1 MKNVKKILALVL
13 ALVMLAIV
21 CVGCSK
27 TQTPAT
33 NDGESTSSEQTQG
46 EAGGEQTTQP
56 QENVEAPAETVKFTY
71 MRGVW
76 GPATFTKGGQYEQ
89 DLKDLANVEVDVQII
104 PIVEYDAKVKTIVAG
119 GDLPDMMMAFG
130 PTDPWWRDLENQG
143 AFAPL
148 DEYLDKYPIL
158 WEIAPESVWEM
169 LRNPDDGHIYF
180 IPQTCVAE
188 MPFFVYYRQDWFE
201 ELGIKEPIT
210 IAELETALETI
221 KQEMPDVVPLT
232 SAAGATAWLGKD
244 LATSFGCTVSGWTP
258 DENGNL
264 QPDYCTEEA
273 ADFAFWLQDMQ
284 ARGLL
289 DADCG
294 VNPDVTFG
302 EQRFKTGRA
311 AVIMGVFNQISG
323 YLTELDQNDPDAK
336 IGIIGPLAGPNGTQG
351 GTRVSFPVDRG
362 YYFSGKAENLDGIM
376 QFLAWTLGEGNDFR
390 KYGIEGKTYTVDA
403 NGNKVGIPDT
413 EREDDYVSSQIEP
426 LTFVHRPE
434 DNFNWDD
441 YKLMFE
447 TIGHPDFFEYFQEK
461 WDAYC
466 AVKYYDYKNPT
477 VFSDINNDIG
487 AQLNEAY
494 LSAYWWDGIITNP
507 KVTRD
512 EVSRAVEDWKAAG
525 GQSIIDEFNALQA
538 DKSQPNY

>member
-1 MKNVKKILALVL
+1 MKKMKKLLALTL
-13 ALVMLAIV
+13 ALLMLASLFA
-21 CVGCSK
+21 GCSSK
-27 TQTPAT
+27 TQTPET
-33 NDGESTSSEQTQG
+33 STDPAGQTTQTPDSEQTD
-46 EAGGEQTTQP
+46 AP
-56 QENVEAPAETVKFTY
+56 QEDVQTPAETVKFTF

-143 AFAPL
+143 AFAPI

-201 ELGIKEPIT
+201 QLGIEEPT
-210 IAELETALETI
+210 TVEELEAALETI
-221 KQEMPDVVPLT
+221 HAEMPDVVPLT
-232 SAAGATAWLGKD
+232 SAAGSTAWLGKD
-244 LATSFGCTVSGWTP
+244 LATAFGCTVSGWTP
-258 DENGNL
+258 DADGNL
-264 QPDYCTEEA
+264 QPDYCTDEA
-273 ADFAFWLQDMQ
+273 MDFAFWLQDMQ

-311 AVIMGVFNQISG
+311 AVILGVFNQISG
-323 YLTELDQNDPDAK
+323 YLTELDQNDPAAK
-336 IGIIGPLAGPNGTQG
+336 IGIIGPLTGPDGTQG

-362 YYFSGKAENLDGIM
+362 YYFSSKAENLDGIM
-376 QFLAWTLGEGNDFR
+376 QFLAWSLGGGNDFR

-403 NGNKVGIPDT
+403 NGNKISIPDT
-413 EREDDYVSSQIEP
+413 EREADYVNSQIEP

-447 TIGHPDFFEYFQEK
+447 TIGHADFFDLFQEK
-461 WDAYC
+461 WNAYC

-477 VFSDINNDIG
+477 IFSDINNDIG
-487 AQLNEAY
+487 AQLSEAY
-494 LSAYWWDGIITNP
+494 LSGYWWDGIITNP
-507 KVTRD
+507 KVTRE
-512 EVSRAVEDWKAAG
+512 EVAQAVADWKEAG